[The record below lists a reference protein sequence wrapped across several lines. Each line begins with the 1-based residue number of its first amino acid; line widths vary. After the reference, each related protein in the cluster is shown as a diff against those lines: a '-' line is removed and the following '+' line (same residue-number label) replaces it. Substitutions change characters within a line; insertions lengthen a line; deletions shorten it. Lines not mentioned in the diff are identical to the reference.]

1 MKPILQNFY
10 SSFISFI
17 TFSFLM
23 ICSLVLFAQAPRDVP
38 HPSDNEPLSFDNT
51 ATIITFLV
59 LPLLFVAFYFWLR
72 WRKKKK
78 VNGE

>member
-1 MKPILQNFY
+1 MKSILKNFY
-10 SSFISFI
+10 SSFISFT

-23 ICSLVLFAQAPRDVP
+23 VYSLVVSAQAPRDVP
-38 HPSDNEPLSFDNT
+38 HPSDNEPISFDNT

-59 LPLLFVAFYFWLR
+59 LPLLFAAFYLWLR

-78 VNGE
+78 MNGE